1 METCERHLLQLDLS
15 SCDKKHSSC
24 WISPSAALPS
34 PRPAPGLLRATQAK
48 TSQDGLCL
56 EEPRTVWHGQKQAPE
71 HPRKLPDFLEK
82 LQILPKRAKAGCS
95 LGCPAA
101 LGGVSGRGLG
111 EKLGWHQCA
120 WRSMRGGKGCGA
132 ASREGSD
139 GCSFRGCAG
148 GRKGKH
154 AVRTSNGYIFYYLC
168 NYLFFK

>member
-56 EEPRTVWHGQKQAPE
+56 EEPRTVWHGQNQAPE

-82 LQILPKRAKAGCS
+82 LQILPKRAKAGCI
-95 LGCPAA
+95 LGCFGGCFWQGAGRKAQLASMCVEKYAGREGVRGCVP
-101 LGGVSGRGLG
+101 GGV
-111 EKLGWHQCA
+111 
-120 WRSMRGGKGCGA
+120 
-132 ASREGSD
+132 
-139 GCSFRGCAG
+139 
-148 GRKGKH
+148 
-154 AVRTSNGYIFYYLC
+154 
-168 NYLFFK
+168 